1 MNMHNRLSI
10 RSIVFANCGPMSTN
24 SQHFNTIDVE
34 VCFTRNWGLL
44 GDCLTL
50 LRISGGYSQE
60 MMGFVSLGFRKFKSR
75 SSKNT
80 PEML

>member
-34 VCFTRNWGLL
+34 VCFTRMW
-44 GDCLTL
+44 DV
-50 LRISGGYSQE
+50 SGV
-60 MMGFVSLGFRKFKSR
+60 VSESEELVGVTWN
-75 SSKNT
+75 SSDSVKN
-80 PEML
+80 